1 MSHLLDVDL
10 LAACAWQSHSR
21 HREPSAAELLQ
32 CAGNC
37 SSVRQRSGKASNLR
51 TPPVPDIG
59 VNMSVRLCF
68 NERKA
73 TQAAA
78 HLLRLRG
85 GRMSYM
91 KLVKLLYLADRE
103 ALLSW
108 GRPIST
114 DRYVSLDRGPVLSRV
129 LDLATDG
136 EDPGTPS
143 IWAASIT
150 EPSNYEV
157 ELKAEAGDDE
167 LSEAEIQLLDKVFAE
182 HGRKSR
188 WELVKLTHTLP
199 EWIDPHGSAIAISY
213 RDILKAGGK
222 SDLEIAAVEDELDE
236 LAETDLLLAGR

>member
-1 MSHLLDVDL
+1 
-10 LAACAWQSHSR
+10 
-21 HREPSAAELLQ
+21 
-32 CAGNC
+32 
-37 SSVRQRSGKASNLR
+37 
-51 TPPVPDIG
+51 
-59 VNMSVRLCF
+59 MSVRLCF

-78 HLLRLRG
+78 HLLGLRG
-85 GRMSYM
+85 GRMSYL

-103 ALLSW
+103 ALLCW

-114 DRYVSLDRGPVLSRV
+114 DRYVAMDRGPVLSRV

-136 EDPGTPS
+136 GDPGTPS
-143 IWAASIT
+143 IWSSSIT

-167 LSEAEIQLLDKVFAE
+167 LSEAEIQLLDKVFVE
-182 HGRKSR
+182 HGNKSR
-188 WELVKLTHTLP
+188 WELVKFTHTLP

-222 SDLEIAAVEDELDE
+222 SDLEIAAVESELDV
-236 LAETDLLLAGR
+236 LSETDLLLAGQ